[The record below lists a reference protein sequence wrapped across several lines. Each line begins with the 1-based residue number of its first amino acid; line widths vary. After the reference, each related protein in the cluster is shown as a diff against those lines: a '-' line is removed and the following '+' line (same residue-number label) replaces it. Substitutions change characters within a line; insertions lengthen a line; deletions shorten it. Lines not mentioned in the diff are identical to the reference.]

1 MGFLQSLF
9 GGKPSFA
16 PWQNITTQGSQSA
29 AIQNNLGALPQ
40 IEQLAT
46 GVDAF
51 NQQQITQL
59 LNNIMPGWAG
69 MVSQAGKNVS
79 SELTGQVPSDVQ
91 EALQTSAAARALTGG
106 TGFGTGTIGGNN
118 FVKSLGLT
126 SLDLMGR
133 GESSLESWSAII
145 DKIFAPGMFDVS
157 SMFITPQQEFQN
169 ALQNELAATG
179 QANRI
184 ASAAASADPAYGGVA
199 MVGAGLLAGIGSGGA
214 GGVLGG
220 IL

>member
-1 MGFLQSLF
+1 
-9 GGKPSFA
+9 
-16 PWQNITTQGSQSA
+16 
-29 AIQNNLGALPQ
+29 
-40 IEQLAT
+40 
-46 GVDAF
+46 
-51 NQQQITQL
+51 
-59 LNNIMPGWAG
+59 
-69 MVSQAGKNVS
+69 
-79 SELTGQVPSDVQ
+79 LT
-91 EALQTSAAARALTGG
+91 
-106 TGFGTGTIGGNN
+106 
-118 FVKSLGLT
+118 
-126 SLDLMGR
+126 GR

-145 DKIFAPGMFDVS
+145 DKIFAPGIFDVS